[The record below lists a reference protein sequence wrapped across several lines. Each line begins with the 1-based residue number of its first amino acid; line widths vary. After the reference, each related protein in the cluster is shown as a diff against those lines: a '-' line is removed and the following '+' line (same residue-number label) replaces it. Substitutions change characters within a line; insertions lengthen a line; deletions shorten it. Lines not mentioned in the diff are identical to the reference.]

1 MAARRG
7 NLAGE
12 VNALREYWALRADP
26 VYRGHGVPRGDGK
39 AVLVL
44 PGMFGNDIYLQ
55 PLRSWLGRIGYKP
68 TVSTININAGC
79 SRRLI
84 ERVEAGLARKLE
96 NTESPVAIIGH
107 SRGGMLG
114 KAITSRLGDRCAH
127 FIALGSP
134 VGQILRSGKEGMI
147 ALAHDNS
154 DADAQL
160 AAPSV
165 VQAGRRAMK
174 FFDPDCDSPF
184 CDCAYMRDLLAPRR
198 LPFTRR
204 KIRWSRPML
213 ARWMAQR
220 TSRLPAPTAVWCAT
234 EPCTLTSQRR
244 LPAEATERCKNM
256 ESTTN
261 LSRKLKSTRVSC

>member
-44 PGMFGNDIYLQ
+44 PGMFGNDFYLQ

-154 DADAQL
+154 DADAQF

-184 CDCAYMRDLLAPRR
+184 CDCAYMRDLFAP
-198 LPFTRR
+198 
-204 KIRWSRPML
+204 
-213 ARWMAQR
+213 
-220 TSRLPAPTAVWCAT
+220 LPAGTKTFAIYSSEDQVVSPDACAMDGATNIKVTGTHSGLVFNRAVYPHIATALA
-234 EPCTLTSQRR
+234 S
-244 LPAEATERCKNM
+244 
-256 ESTTN
+256 
-261 LSRKLKSTRVSC
+261 

>member
-1 MAARRG
+1 MVAGRG

-12 VNALREYWALRADP
+12 VNALWEYWALRADP

-84 ERVEAGLARKLE
+84 ERVKAGLARQLE

-114 KAITSRLGDRCAH
+114 KAIASRLGERCSH

-134 VGQILRSGKEGMI
+134 VGQILKSGKEGMI
-147 ALAHDNS
+147 ALASGNS
-154 DADAQL
+154 DADAQF

-165 VQAGRRAMK
+165 VQVGRRAMK
-174 FFDPDCDSPF
+174 FFDPDCEAPF
-184 CDCAYMRDLLAPRR
+184 CDCAYMRDLLAP
-198 LPFTRR
+198 
-204 KIRWSRPML
+204 
-213 ARWMAQR
+213 
-220 TSRLPAPTAVWCAT
+220 LPAGTKTFAVYSSEDQVVSPDACAMDGATNIKVTGTHSGMVFNKAVYPHIATALA
-234 EPCTLTSQRR
+234 S
-244 LPAEATERCKNM
+244 
-256 ESTTN
+256 
-261 LSRKLKSTRVSC
+261 